1 MANIRK
7 KQIKCVFIDI
17 TRANYTSPVRRLT
30 VPYGTALSRYTSPHR
45 HTAPCGAVRR
55 LMSGCYTYV
64 LYGAK
69 CGTVR
74 FKNRRQ
80 ICIKDNECGF
90 SYAKIFQ
97 NVADKSVTEIR
108 VFDPYIRL
116 NHQ

>member
-1 MANIRK
+1 MSSATYKETKDEFFCNL
-7 KQIKCVFIDI
+7 IKSSVHSGIYIGQSFSKVDERELFMI
-17 TRANYTSPVRRLT
+17 L
-30 VPYGTALSRYTSPHR
+30 
-45 HTAPCGAVRR
+45 APR
-55 LMSGCYTYV
+55 CYDEIS
-64 LYGAK
+64 
-69 CGTVR
+69 